1 VGATKLAWASPKKRP
16 DPKNNMP
23 LSLQEKGQR
32 KEGLKGGKGG

>member
-1 VGATKLAWASPKKRP
+1 
-16 DPKNNMP
+16 MP